1 MVIGYFIGKLLFF
14 VSGEVMYL
22 FYMGYI
28 RLIYF
33 SVGMVF
39 IVVLLMWIYWVFVGN
54 RYFCELFIVLV
65 WCKSWWQGVWYEIC
79 WYLFLV
85 KCSSVDIGYNFIVQV
100 VMFGYFLML
109 VFMIIIGFVLYSEY
123 SQYVIFVLFCYV
135 VEFFYWM
142 GGNLMDIYSWYRL
155 GMWLIGVFVIGYVYM
170 VLCEDIMFDDM
181 VIFIMVNGYCSYK
194 FGKISNKEC
203 L

>member
-54 RYFCELFIVLV
+54 
-65 WCKSWWQGVWYEIC
+65 
-79 WYLFLV
+79 
-85 KCSSVDIGYNFIVQV
+85 
-100 VMFGYFLML
+100 
-109 VFMIIIGFVLYSEY
+109 
-123 SQYVIFVLFCYV
+123 
-135 VEFFYWM
+135 
-142 GGNLMDIYSWYRL
+142 
-155 GMWLIGVFVIGYVYM
+155 
-170 VLCEDIMFDDM
+170 
-181 VIFIMVNGYCSYK
+181 
-194 FGKISNKEC
+194 
-203 L
+203 

>member
-1 MVIGYFIGKLLFF
+1 MVIGYFIGKSLFF
-14 VSGEVMYL
+14 VSGEATYL

-39 IVVLLMWIYWVFVGN
+39 IVVLLMRIYWVFVGN
-54 RYFCELFIVLV
+54 RYFRELFIVSV
-65 WCKSWWQGVWYEIC
+65 WRKSWWQGVWYEIR

-85 KCSSVDIGYNFIVQV
+85 KRSSVDIGYNFIVQAA
-100 VMFGYFLML
+100 MFGYFLMS
-109 VFMIIIGFVLYSEY
+109 VFMIIIGFALYSEY
-123 SQYVIFVLFCYV
+123 SQYVIFASFRYV
-135 VEFFYWM
+135 VEFFYWT

-155 GMWLIGVFVIGYVYM
+155 GMWLIGAFVIGYVYM
-170 VLCEDIMFDDM
+170 ALREDIMFDDT
-181 VIFIMVNGYCSYK
+181 VIFIMVNGYRSYK
-194 FGKISNKEC
+194 FGKISNKER

>member
-1 MVIGYFIGKLLFF
+1 
-14 VSGEVMYL
+14 
-22 FYMGYI
+22 
-28 RLIYF
+28 
-33 SVGMVF
+33 
-39 IVVLLMWIYWVFVGN
+39 
-54 RYFCELFIVLV
+54 
-65 WCKSWWQGVWYEIC
+65 
-79 WYLFLV
+79 
-85 KCSSVDIGYNFIVQV
+85 
-100 VMFGYFLML
+100 MFGYFLML

-142 GGNLMDIYSWYRL
+142 GGNLMDIYSWYWL